1 MTRAVSTHER
11 LDSDE
16 EIKGSSNRAFGLVM
30 SAAFAIGGL
39 VPLVRGH
46 APRWWCLGV
55 AVAFL
60 LAALVWPAVLAPLN
74 RLWLAFGL
82 LLHRIVSPVVMGLV
96 FYGVVTP
103 IGLLMRLA
111 GKDLLR
117 LRLDRPGP
125 SYWIERQPPVRLP
138 TPCRGSSNDP
148 RRIR

>member
-30 SAAFAIGGL
+30 AAAFAIGGL
-39 VPLVRGH
+39 APLVRGH
-46 APRWWCLGV
+46 APRWWCLGIT
-55 AVAFL
+55 AAFL
-60 LAALVWPAVLAPLN
+60 VVALAKPALLAPLN
-74 RLWLAFGL
+74 RLWMAFGL

-103 IGLLMRLA
+103 IGLLMRLL

-125 SYWIERQPPVRLP
+125 SYWIERRPPGP
-138 TPCRGSSNDP
+138 APDSMP
-148 RRIR
+148 RQF